1 MSGAEKEDEQHQEE
15 KEDSAAVSPN
25 GRMASLTS
33 ELAALR
39 AQYEV
44 LPDINVGLVTK
55 NNELEAENAQLDT
68 DVGEAADTIE
78 QQNDALAAKAAGSTL
93 AAIHAKAEFLSGE
106 TIRGA
111 IAIAA
116 GIE

>member
-1 MSGAEKEDEQHQEE
+1 MWACRS
-15 KEDSAAVSPN
+15 
-25 GRMASLTS
+25 
-33 ELAALR
+33 LR
-39 AQYEV
+39 A
-44 LPDINVGLVTK
+44 VGHPSARGRLA
-55 NNELEAENAQLDT
+55 L
-68 DVGEAADTIE
+68 TIE
-78 QQNDALAAKAAGSTL
+78 QLNDALAAKAAGSTL